1 MAEEFPYTGEDIDRV
16 TGGRVNSGV
25 LRMWISEG
33 LLAAGPRA
41 KNIRGGPRT
50 FDLPTVLKAA
60 LMAELRMH
68 GLSLSA
74 SEEGAD
80 LVSQV
85 FEVAET
91 GNLELLEEEAA
102 KIPVYFVIKP
112 DSGAVFQIPV
122 TEMDRSLHDLMTEY
136 GPTVAIIDV
145 ISFSISLG
153 GALVSGLTPRDR
165 LA

>member
-60 LMAELRMH
+60 LMAELRKH
-68 GLSLSA
+68 GLSLAA

-80 LVSQV
+80 LVSKD
-85 FEVAET
+85 F
-91 GNLELLEEEAA
+91 EAA
-102 KIPVYFVIKP
+102 GTGELKLEDYAKFPVFFVIRP
-112 DSGAVFQIPV
+112 DSDAVFQIPA
-122 TEMDRSLHDLMTEY
+122 TEMDRPMHDVMSEY
-136 GPTVAIIDV
+136 GPTVAIIDAV
-145 ISFSISLG
+145 SFLMSVYLALFR
-153 GALVSGLTPRDR
+153 GATPRDKT
-165 LA
+165 A